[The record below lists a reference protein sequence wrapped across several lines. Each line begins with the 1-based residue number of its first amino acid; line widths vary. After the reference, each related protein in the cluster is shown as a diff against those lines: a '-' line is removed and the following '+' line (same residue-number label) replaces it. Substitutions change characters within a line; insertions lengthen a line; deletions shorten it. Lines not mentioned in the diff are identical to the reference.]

1 MCFEPIVPIS
11 TCNWLMGRNEFKVKM
26 IKATCGYF
34 VEIESDFETLSFYDF
49 YINTMSNSKFFRRT
63 ANKNRNTIC
72 IFYIKINIVHFD
84 FYLTYMLDHSLW

>member
-49 YINTMSNSKFFRRT
+49 
-63 ANKNRNTIC
+63 
-72 IFYIKINIVHFD
+72 
-84 FYLTYMLDHSLW
+84 L

>member
-49 YINTMSNSKFFRRT
+49 YINTMSNSKLGEQQT
-63 ANKNRNTIC
+63 K
-72 IFYIKINIVHFD
+72 IKIQLAYFK
-84 FYLTYMLDHSLW
+84 